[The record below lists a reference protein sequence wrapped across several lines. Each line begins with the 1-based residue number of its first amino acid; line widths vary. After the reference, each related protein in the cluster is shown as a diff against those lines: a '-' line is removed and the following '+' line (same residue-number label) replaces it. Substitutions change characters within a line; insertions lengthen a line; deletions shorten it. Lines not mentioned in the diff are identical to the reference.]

1 MQQSHVRQSCL
12 LPPSNEC
19 LKFAFYIFAIRFGKF
34 SSLDIKDENA
44 WKKQHMDWKRVFVSI
59 ATRWWMDKDL
69 SHVCEA
75 FITANANRILIFKRN
90 RRRLRIQHIYT
101 NRLGWF
107 QCYIIMKTALTL
119 KAFMEKRRTR
129 NRTRS
134 FRVTFELLK
143 RLLGASWSFHS
154 KVTGEVKFLKVV
166 TGAIT

>member
-1 MQQSHVRQSCL
+1 MFKICVLHFRNSIR
-12 LPPSNEC
+12 
-19 LKFAFYIFAIRFGKF
+19 KIFISWYKR
-34 SSLDIKDENA
+34 
-44 WKKQHMDWKRVFVSI
+44 WRWKRLEKAAYGLKEGFVSI

-75 FITANANRILIFKRN
+75 FITANANRILIFKWN

-143 RLLGASWSFHS
+143 RLLGDSWSFHS

-166 TGAIT
+166 TGAIK